1 MKNGKKRLAGLLALL
16 LLMASMPLNSIK
28 ARTED
33 WMESEE
39 WMYILDEEHGIEGE
53 ECVELKKY
61 IGEDTDIIVPAE
73 IEGKKV
79 TSINLFYSFSYNVE
93 SVTIPDNVRYIGK
106 TTFGSCASLTSLAI
120 GSGVTTIESDGS
132 FGLFRGCSS
141 LESITVDENNTV
153 FDSREDCNAIIRTE
167 TNELFAGCKG
177 TKVPDSVV
185 SIGTSAFWG
194 CSGLESVV
202 LPDNMESI
210 GKFAFEGCSGLTEL
224 IIPDSVTSIGGR
236 AFTNCENLTSVSIG
250 KGITSLETYVFY
262 GCKKLQELTIPNSVT
277 NIGAYAFSNCS
288 SLKNLTI
295 PDSVTNIDEAAF
307 HYCSGLESITVDSNN
322 EAYDSRNNCN
332 AIISKDGGILIAG
345 CSNTKMPDHVTAI
358 GEYAFSGCSGL
369 TELELPGSLKK
380 IRYGAFV
387 GCSGLTELKL
397 PDSLEEIGEQAFY
410 NCSGL
415 TEIIIPNSVVSIG
428 KVAFSGC
435 SGLTE
440 CVISNSVTSIETSV
454 FSNCSSLESIT
465 IPDSVTS
472 IGYSAFYNC
481 SSMKSVTI
489 PGSVTNIGSN
499 AFGFSEG
506 AKIPDFVIY
515 GTDENSAAAD
525 YAKEHDF
532 LFRLVSDNQPP
543 DSSQD
548 DPAKEDISKSE
559 VTLEKNSYIYDGKAK
574 TPAVT
579 VRLNG
584 KTLTLNTDYTVSYSN
599 NVNIGTAKAVVAGK
613 GNYTGSKTVN
623 FTIIK
628 AEEQQDMSITCTK
641 KLYKVTYGAKP
652 FQIRASSSG
661 KLTFAS
667 SKPKI
672 AAVDKNTG
680 KVTVKNTGIAVI
692 TVRTDKDLVRVTVKV
707 SPKKPAIKSVKAAKG
722 KKLAVKWAKDKRA
735 SGYQIQV
742 SAAKNFKKSM
752 KSQRTSKT
760 SYTFKKLKAGK
771 KYYVRLRS
779 YKKVG
784 KETLYGPWSK
794 VKQSSKIK

>member
-1 MKNGKKRLAGLLALL
+1 MKNGRKRLAGFLALL

-28 ARTED
+28 ARAGD

-39 WMYILDEEHGIEGE
+39 WMYILDEVHGIEGE

-61 IGEDTDIIVPAE
+61 TGEDTDIIIPAE

-79 TSINLFYSFSYNVE
+79 TSINLFSSIGYNVE
-93 SVTIPDNVRYIGK
+93 RVTIPDNVRYIGRM
-106 TTFGSCASLTSLAI
+106 TFGSCASLTSLAI
-120 GSGVTTIESDGS
+120 GSGVTTIESDG

-141 LESITVDENNTV
+141 LESVTVDENNTV

-177 TKVPDSVV
+177 TQVPDSVV
-185 SIGTSAFWG
+185 SIGASAFWG

-236 AFTNCENLTSVSIG
+236 AFTNCANLTSVSVG

-277 NIGAYAFSNCS
+277 NIGAYAF
-288 SLKNLTI
+288 
-295 PDSVTNIDEAAF
+295 
-307 HYCSGLESITVDSNN
+307 
-322 EAYDSRNNCN
+322 
-332 AIISKDGGILIAG
+332 
-345 CSNTKMPDHVTAI
+345 
-358 GEYAFSGCSGL
+358 
-369 TELELPGSLKK
+369 
-380 IRYGAFV
+380 
-387 GCSGLTELKL
+387 
-397 PDSLEEIGEQAFY
+397 
-410 NCSGL
+410 
-415 TEIIIPNSVVSIG
+415 
-428 KVAFSGC
+428 
-435 SGLTE
+435 
-440 CVISNSVTSIETSV
+440 
-454 FSNCSSLESIT
+454 
-465 IPDSVTS
+465 
-472 IGYSAFYNC
+472 YNC

-489 PGSVTNIGSN
+489 PDSVTSIGSK
-499 AFGFSEG
+499 AFGFSDG
-506 AKIPDFVIY
+506 VKIADFVIY

-548 DPAKEDISKSE
+548 DSLQDDPAKEDISKSE
-559 VTLEKNSYIYDGKAK
+559 VTLEKNSCIYDGKAK

-599 NVNIGTAKAVVAGK
+599 NVNIGTAKAVVTGK

-661 KLTFAS
+661 KLAFAS
-667 SKPKI
+667 SKLKI
-672 AAVDKNTG
+672 AAVDRNTG

-722 KKLAVKWAKDKRA
+722 KKLAVKWGKDKRA

-742 SAAKNFKKSM
+742 STAKNFKKSM
-752 KSQRTSKT
+752 KSQKTSKA

>member
-1 MKNGKKRLAGLLALL
+1 MKKWKKLLAGLLALL

-28 ARTED
+28 ARAEVWMASED
-33 WMESEE
+33 WK
-39 WMYILDEEHGIEGE
+39 YILDEEHGIEGE

-61 IGEDTDIIVPAE
+61 TGEDTDIIVPAE

-79 TSINLFYSFSYNVE
+79 TSINLNSSFSYNVE

-106 TTFGSCASLTSLAI
+106 MTFVSCTSLTSLAI
-120 GSGVTTIESDGS
+120 GSGVTTIESSLIGQ
-132 FGLFRGCSS
+132 FRGCNN
-141 LESITVDENNTV
+141 LESITVDENNTA

-185 SIGTSAFWG
+185 SIGRWAFGG

-210 GKFAFEGCSGLTEL
+210 GSFAFDGCSGLTEL

-236 AFTNCENLTSVSIG
+236 AFNNCKNLTSVSIG
-250 KGITSLETYVFY
+250 KGITS
-262 GCKKLQELTIPNSVT
+262 
-277 NIGAYAFSNCS
+277 IGAYAFYNCS

-295 PDSVTNIDEAAF
+295 PASVTNIDEAAF
-307 HYCSGLESITVDSNN
+307 RYCSGLESITVDSNN

-332 AIISKDGGILIAG
+332 AIISKDSGILIAG
-345 CSNTKMPDHVTAI
+345 CNNTKMPDHVTAI
-358 GEYAFSGCSGL
+358 GEGAFSGCSGL
-369 TELELPGSLKK
+369 TELELPGSLKE
-380 IRYGAFV
+380 IRYGAFDN
-387 GCSGLTELKL
+387 CSGLTELKL
-397 PDSLEEIGEQAFY
+397 PDSLEKIGDRAFY

-415 TEIIIPNSVVSIG
+415 TEIIIPNSVVSIE
-428 KVAFSGC
+428 K
-435 SGLTE
+435 L
-440 CVISNSVTSIETSV
+440 
-454 FSNCSSLESIT
+454 
-465 IPDSVTS
+465 
-472 IGYSAFYNC
+472 AFYNC

-489 PGSVTNIGSN
+489 PGSVTNIDID

-506 AKIPDFVIY
+506 SKIPDFVIY

-543 DSSQD
+543 DSSQDDSLRD

-599 NVNIGTAKAVVAGK
+599 NVSIGTATAVVVGK

-628 AEEQQDMSITCTK
+628 AEEQQDMSITCAK

-661 KLTFAS
+661 KLAFAS

-680 KVTVKNTGIAVI
+680 TVTVKNTGIAVI
-692 TVRTDKDLVRVTVKV
+692 TVRTDKDLVRVTVKI

-722 KKLAVKWAKDKRA
+722 KKLAVKWSKDKRA

-742 SAAKNFKKSM
+742 SAAKNFKKSV
-752 KSQRTSKT
+752 KSQKTSKA

>member
-1 MKNGKKRLAGLLALL
+1 MKNGRKRLAGFLVLL

-28 ARTED
+28 ARAGD

-39 WMYILDEEHGIEGE
+39 WMYILDEVHGIKGE

-61 IGEDTDIIVPAE
+61 TGEDTDIIIPAE

-79 TSINLFYSFSYNVE
+79 TSINLFYSIGYNVE
-93 SVTIPDNVRYIGK
+93 RVTIPDNVRYIGRM
-106 TTFGSCASLTSLAI
+106 TFGSCTSLTSLAI
-120 GSGVTTIESDGS
+120 GSGVTTIESDG

-141 LESITVDENNTV
+141 LESVTVDENNTV

-177 TKVPDSVV
+177 TQVPDSVV
-185 SIGTSAFWG
+185 SIGASAFWG

-224 IIPDSVTSIGGR
+224 IIPDSVTSIGSR
-236 AFTNCENLTSVSIG
+236 AFTNCANLTSVSVG

-295 PDSVTNIDEAAF
+295 PDSVANIDEAAF
-307 HYCSGLESITVDSNN
+307 HYCIGLESITVDSNN

-332 AIISKDGGILIAG
+332 AIISKDSGILIAG
-345 CSNTKMPDHVTAI
+345 CSNTKMPEHVTAI

-369 TELELPGSLKK
+369 TELELPGSLKEIK
-380 IRYGAFV
+380 YCAFV

-415 TEIIIPNSVVSIG
+415 TEIIIPNSVTNIG
-428 KVAFSGC
+428 A
-435 SGLTE
+435 
-440 CVISNSVTSIETSV
+440 
-454 FSNCSSLESIT
+454 
-465 IPDSVTS
+465 
-472 IGYSAFYNC
+472 YAFYNC

-489 PGSVTNIGSN
+489 PGSVTSIGSK
-499 AFGFSEG
+499 AFGLSDG
-506 AKIPDFVIY
+506 VKISDFVIY

-548 DPAKEDISKSE
+548 DSLQDDPAKEDISKSE
-559 VTLEKNSYIYDGKAK
+559 VTLEKNSCIYDGKAK

-599 NVNIGTAKAVVAGK
+599 NVNIGTAKAVVTGK

-628 AEEQQDMSITCTK
+628 AEEQQDMSVTCTK

-661 KLTFAS
+661 KLAFAS
-667 SKPKI
+667 SRPKI
-672 AAVDKNTG
+672 AAVDRNTG

-742 SAAKNFKKSM
+742 STAKNFKKSM
-752 KSQRTSKT
+752 KSQKTSKA

>member
-1 MKNGKKRLAGLLALL
+1 MKNGRKRLAGFLALL
-16 LLMASMPLNSIK
+16 LLMVSMPLNSIK
-28 ARTED
+28 ARAGD

-39 WMYILDEEHGIEGE
+39 WMYILDEVHGIEGE

-61 IGEDTDIIVPAE
+61 TGEDTDIIIPAE

-79 TSINLFYSFSYNVE
+79 TSINLFSSIGYNVE
-93 SVTIPDNVRYIGK
+93 RVTIPDNVRYIGK

-120 GSGVTTIESDGS
+120 GSGVTTIESDG

-141 LESITVDENNTV
+141 LESVTVDENNTV

-177 TKVPDSVV
+177 TQVPDSVV
-185 SIGTSAFWG
+185 SIGASAFWG

-236 AFTNCENLTSVSIG
+236 AFTNCANLTSVSVG

-277 NIGAYAFSNCS
+277 NIGAYAF
-288 SLKNLTI
+288 
-295 PDSVTNIDEAAF
+295 
-307 HYCSGLESITVDSNN
+307 
-322 EAYDSRNNCN
+322 
-332 AIISKDGGILIAG
+332 
-345 CSNTKMPDHVTAI
+345 
-358 GEYAFSGCSGL
+358 
-369 TELELPGSLKK
+369 
-380 IRYGAFV
+380 
-387 GCSGLTELKL
+387 
-397 PDSLEEIGEQAFY
+397 
-410 NCSGL
+410 
-415 TEIIIPNSVVSIG
+415 
-428 KVAFSGC
+428 
-435 SGLTE
+435 
-440 CVISNSVTSIETSV
+440 
-454 FSNCSSLESIT
+454 
-465 IPDSVTS
+465 
-472 IGYSAFYNC
+472 YNC

-489 PGSVTNIGSN
+489 PGSVTSIGSK
-499 AFGFSEG
+499 AFGFSDG
-506 AKIPDFVIY
+506 VKIADFVIY

-548 DPAKEDISKSE
+548 DSLQDDPAKEDISKSE
-559 VTLEKNSYIYDGKAK
+559 VTLEKNSCIYDGKAK

-599 NVNIGTAKAVVAGK
+599 NVNIGTAKAVVTGK

-661 KLTFAS
+661 KLAFAS
-667 SKPKI
+667 SKLKI
-672 AAVDKNTG
+672 AAVDRNTG

-722 KKLAVKWAKDKRA
+722 KKLAVKWGKDKRA

-742 SAAKNFKKSM
+742 STAKNFKKSM
-752 KSQRTSKT
+752 KSQKTSKA